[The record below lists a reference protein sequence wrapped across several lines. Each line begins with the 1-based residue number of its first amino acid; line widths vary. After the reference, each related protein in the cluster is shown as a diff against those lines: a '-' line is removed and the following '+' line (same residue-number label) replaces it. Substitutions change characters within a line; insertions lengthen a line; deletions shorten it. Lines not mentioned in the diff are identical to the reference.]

1 MKETLKR
8 LSNIHAPVCV
18 TLIMN
23 THKTHPENQQDQIV
37 LKNLMAQASKR
48 LEKEYGAE
56 IAKRYTE
63 RLHQLANS
71 INHNQNDLGL
81 MLFVND
87 EIAEYLRLPV
97 SLHDRVILD
106 ETFTTRPIIR
116 ALKRDTD
123 YYLLLLSKGKARL
136 IEASSDTVVREVDTE
151 GFPITDNDLHAVSRP
166 EASVAAR
173 ITNLTQEFFNRIDKA
188 VNKVRKE
195 QPFSVAIY
203 SDETNYHQ
211 YLKEVD
217 YPNTILGHV
226 LMKNFDEKAT
236 NLVKEVWPFIQELA
250 IVKERARVKELESA
264 INSGKYLSDLNEIWQ
279 AINNGRGAT
288 IFVEEGYFQPVREK
302 DEILYEINE
311 EDIAS
316 KEDINDIVDEMIERN
331 LKFGGDVVFLEK
343 GSLKDFNKMALVTR
357 Y

>member
-1 MKETLKR
+1 MKEALKR
-8 LSNIHAPVCV
+8 LSNIQAPVCV
-18 TLIMN
+18 TIIMN
-23 THKTHPENQQDQIV
+23 THKTHPKNQQDPIL
-37 LKNLMAQASKR
+37 LKNLITDAQRR
-48 LEKEYGAE
+48 LEKEYGSE
-56 IAKRYTE
+56 IAQRYTD
-63 RLHQLANS
+63 RLQSLAS
-71 INHNQNDLGL
+71 TINHTQNDLGL
-81 MLFVND
+81 MLFIND

-106 ETFTTRPIIR
+106 QTFSTRPIIR

-123 YYLLLLSKGKARL
+123 YYLLVLSKGRARL
-136 IEASSDTVVREVDTE
+136 IEASSDQLLREINTE
-151 GFPITDNDLHAVSRP
+151 DFPITDNDLHAQSRP

-173 ITNLTQEFFNRIDKA
+173 ITNLNQEFFNRIDKA

-226 LMKNFDEKAT
+226 PMKNLDEKAS
-236 NLVKEVWPFIQELA
+236 NLVKEVWPFIQDLA
-250 IVKERARVKELESA
+250 VQKERARIIELEKA
-264 INSGKYLSDLNEIWQ
+264 IDSGKYLSDLNEIWQ
-279 AINNGRGAT
+279 AINNGRGQT
-288 IFVEEGYFQPVREK
+288 IFVEEGYFQPVKEK
-302 DEILYEINE
+302 DQILYEISE
-311 EDIAS
+311 EEIAS

-343 GSLKDFNKMALVTR
+343 GSLKDFNKLALVTR